1 MYLFIYTMNIY
12 LLIILFRRLQ
22 KAKSSSVIFIIII
35 VSLKNKDNIQYGNFT
50 GKLYKYI
57 EMCCW
62 LYDRRLNLDVV
73 STVHEG
79 DMKTYSS

>member
-1 MYLFIYTMNIY
+1 MY
-12 LLIILFRRLQ
+12 LLIVLFRQLE
-22 KAKSSSVIFIIII
+22 AKSSSVIFIIII
-35 VSLKNKDNIQYGNFT
+35 VSLKNKDNIQYRNFT

-62 LYDRRLNLDVV
+62 LYDKRLNFDVV

-79 DMKTYSS
+79 NMKTYSSWE